1 MRRALVG
8 CVVVFV
14 SLCFFSSCIRS
25 VNPPI
30 RTVEPILVVEGSVNT
45 GTPPYTIQLSYSGNY
60 TNAYRVPEELF
71 ITDAN
76 VTIQD
81 DQGDSTVC
89 KWTGNGTYESVDS
102 NFRGVVGRSYT
113 LKVYLS
119 NGKTYISSPE
129 PITAVPPIDSV
140 SIVYDS
146 TFITDVRP
154 TQLIISINTHD
165 PAGAQNYYRWTS
177 YGYIPRKSIG
187 GPCGSSP
194 PTCGLLCNCNAFC
207 EQLLE
212 NNQINILSDQY
223 INGKEI
229 IQPVFYSP
237 LYWQGKHFIEISQFS
252 ISQKI
257 YQFWE
262 QYEAQTNRTGSIL
275 DPLPAS
281 LTGNVY
287 NQADSNDVALGL
299 FSASDLVTKKII
311 ITPFFLQDYYLI
323 SVAGQ
328 YILSGSCH
336 DVFPNTLPNDT
347 DPEGWEN
354 AQLIDLR

>member
-1 MRRALVG
+1 MRRILGSSIVMVSF
-8 CVVVFV
+8 C
-14 SLCFFSSCIRS
+14 SLCSCIRS

-30 RTVEPILVVEGSVNT
+30 RNVEPILVVEGSVNT
-45 GTPPYTIQLSYSGNY
+45 GPPPYSIQLSYSGNY
-60 TNAYRVPEELF
+60 TNAYRIPEELF

-81 DQGDSTVC
+81 DQGDSTNCV
-89 KWTGNGTYESVDS
+89 WTGNGTYESVDS
-102 NFRGVVGRSYT
+102 NFRGVVGRSYR

-119 NGKTYISSPE
+119 NGKTFISSPE
-129 PITAVPPIDSV
+129 TITAVPPIDSV

-154 TQLIISINTHD
+154 TQLIISVHAHD
-165 PAGAQNYYRWTS
+165 PASAQNYYRWTS

-194 PTCGLLCNCNAFC
+194 PDCGLLCNCNAFC
-207 EQLLE
+207 EQFLE

-223 INGKEI
+223 INGGEI

-252 ISQKI
+252 ISKKI

-262 QYEAQTNRTGSIL
+262 QYLAQTNRTGSIL
-275 DPLPAS
+275 DPFPAS
-281 LTGNVY
+281 LLGNVY

-299 FSASDLVTKKII
+299 FFASDLVTKKIV

-328 YILSGSCH
+328 YILSGSCQ
-336 DVFPNTLPNDT
+336 DVFRNTLPNDT
-347 DPEGWEN
+347 DPTGWEN